1 MIADIFIEVFGVEF
15 TQANTA
21 KIIVGGFFAL
31 VGLTLNYLIK
41 VRPALDSDNKFDLR
55 YFISQNWK
63 DLLIVLILLFLAMR
77 FTQEFIGVELT
88 MWTAVV
94 IGFMVDKLKD
104 KFIGRIDKIF
114 NE

>member
-1 MIADIFIEVFGVEF
+1 MIADLFLEIFGLEF

-31 VGLTLNYLIK
+31 VGLTLNYLTK
-41 VRPALDSDNKFDLR
+41 VKPALDKENTFDLR

-63 DLLIVLILLFLAMR
+63 DLTTVLLLLFLAMR

-104 KFIGRIDKIF
+104 KFIGRIDKIL
-114 NE
+114 ND

>member
-1 MIADIFIEVFGVEF
+1 MIANLFIEIFGIEF
-15 TQANTA
+15 TEANTA

-31 VGLTLNYLIK
+31 LGLILNYLTK
-41 VRPALDSDNKFDLR
+41 VRPVLDSDNKFNLR

-63 DLLIVLILLFLAMR
+63 DLLIVFILLFLAMR

-94 IGFMVDKLKD
+94 IGFLVDKLKD
-104 KFIGRIDKIF
+104 KFIGRIDKILKD
-114 NE
+114 

>member
-1 MIADIFIEVFGVEF
+1 
-15 TQANTA
+15 
-21 KIIVGGFFAL
+21 
-31 VGLTLNYLIK
+31 
-41 VRPALDSDNKFDLR
+41 
-55 YFISQNWK
+55 
-63 DLLIVLILLFLAMR
+63 
-77 FTQEFIGVELT
+77 VELT